1 MQNEERPSDTLVT
14 IVALLNELAEQRT
27 QVLRVL
33 YNLGSVDP
41 RTADAL
47 ADELKASNKA
57 RQAKLDETT
66 RVLVGHAM
74 QKGQQQWLSQLR
86 VA

>member
-1 MQNEERPSDTLVT
+1 MQSEERATDSLTAIIDV
-14 IVALLNELAEQRT
+14 LNELAEHRT

-33 YNLGSVDP
+33 YELGNLN
-41 RTADAL
+41 AL
-47 ADELKASNKA
+47 AAALNEENRL
-57 RQAKLDETT
+57 RQRKMDETV

-74 QKGQQQWLSQLR
+74 NKGREKWLSQLR